1 MPNKNQNNRKTNSSN
16 NNNGNQVSSLGRKV
30 PYLSYNVMIIIVVTT
45 QGIAQKAPKL
55 RFRKTHLILIT
66 HQANGGMKSTIQ
78 LIKWLK

>member
-1 MPNKNQNNRKTNSSN
+1 
-16 NNNGNQVSSLGRKV
+16 
-30 PYLSYNVMIIIVVTT
+30 MIIIVVST